1 MNEIKLPHGVLFDG
15 TLYQTAYLN
24 EITGKQ
30 QNYLVNTKYKSPVD
44 HIEHL
49 LFDLLVDLKDDN
61 NTSILPKVDKR
72 HLITK
77 LMQVEDIQLLLI
89 KLRETSFGDDY
100 YFESLKCPH
109 CGAKNNASLKLSTLE
124 IKRYPKPEKTVHML
138 PKSKLEIEYKAM
150 NLSDLKRLGSDQE
163 RLMNNHVTE
172 TMLTILKRLGDKYE
186 LTATDVEDLPALD
199 NKFIAENA
207 PAQDHVDD
215 TITHECTSCKTDF
228 DFNLGEMTPDF
239 FALSRT

>member
-15 TLYQTAYLN
+15 TLYATAYLN

-49 LFDLLVDLKDDN
+49 LFDLLSDLKDDN
-61 NTSILPKVDKR
+61 NTSILSKVDKR

-77 LMQVEDIQLLLI
+77 LMQIQDIQVLLI
-89 KLRETSFGDDY
+89 KLREISFGDDY
-100 YFESLKCPH
+100 YFDTLKCPH
-109 CGAKNNASLKLSTLE
+109 CEAKNSAVVKLSSLE
-124 IKRYPKPEKTVHML
+124 IKTYPMPEKLIHML
-138 PKSKLEIEYKAM
+138 PRSKKEIEYKPM
-150 NLSDLKRLGSDQE
+150 NLSDLKRLGADQD

-172 TMLTILKRLGDKYE
+172 TMITILKRVGEVTE
-186 LTATDVEDLPALD
+186 LKASDVESLPALD
-199 NKFIAENA
+199 NKYIADNA
-207 PAQDHVDD
+207 PVYAHIDD
-215 TITHECTSCKTDF
+215 TITHECASCHTDF
-228 DFNLGEMTPDF
+228 DFNLGELSSDF

>member
-1 MNEIKLPHGVLFDG
+1 MNEIKLSHGVLFDG

-30 QNYLVNTKYKSPVD
+30 QNYLVNTKYKSPID

-49 LFDLLVDLKDDN
+49 LFDLLSDLKDDS

-77 LMQVEDIQLLLI
+77 LMQIQDIQILLV
-89 KLRETSFGDDY
+89 KLREISFGDDY
-100 YFESLKCPH
+100 YFENIKCPH
-109 CGAKNNASLKLSTLE
+109 CEAKNSAMIKLSSLE
-124 IKRYPKPEKTVHML
+124 MKTYPKPEKLVHML
-138 PKSKLEIEYKAM
+138 PKSKHEIEYKPM
-150 NLSDLKRLGSDQE
+150 DLSDLKRLGSDQE
-163 RLMNNHVTE
+163 RLLNNHVTE
-172 TMLTILKRLGDKYE
+172 TVLTILKRLGDKCE
-186 LTATDVEDLPALD
+186 LTAHDVEALPALD
-199 NKFIAENA
+199 NKFIADNA
-207 PAQDHVDD
+207 PVHDHIDD
-215 TITHECTSCKTDF
+215 VITHECNSCGKDF